1 MINILLYINLGCG
14 DIAEQNQK
22 QNSDPFYDVV
32 V

>member
-14 DIAEQNQK
+14 DIAEQNQN
-22 QNSDPFYDVV
+22 QNSNPFYDVV